1 MERSEG
7 EDGSGGSEEE
17 SAKRKGWRQ
26 DGRRGL
32 RFLFPEIGVG
42 WQGAVRDGVWKI
54 KDFLPDFGEFVML
67 VGHPRGGEKMF
78 RYMDL
83 GGHRHE

>member
-17 SAKRKGWRQ
+17 PAKRKGGRQ
-26 DGRRGL
+26 DRRRGL
-32 RFLFPEIGVG
+32 RFLFLRLG
-42 WQGAVRDGVWKI
+42 RDEVWKV

-67 VGHPRGGEKMF
+67 VGHPRGDEKMF
-78 RYMDL
+78 IYMGL